1 MNKGMEFES
10 ETDTEIIAKLVK
22 HLYDTHKEQGISF
35 RETVEMTVQQLV
47 GFCELII
54 SVMYP
59 KKKTKKH
66 IFGRSGVYVFTQWT
80 IPLWPKTLYVT
91 KRLILFRFVPMSVA
105 YRI

>member
-59 KKKTKKH
+59 KKKDQKTHLWK
-66 IFGRSGVYVFTQWT
+66 IRCLCVYTVNYPF
-80 IPLWPKTLYVT
+80 
-91 KRLILFRFVPMSVA
+91 MA
-105 YRI
+105 